1 VDQQKSPNSPA
12 FKILTSI
19 VGVAGLFI
27 ALSIL
32 FPKVMSVF
40 FNIVGLLLFVT
51 VAIFFTLGIL
61 VIIGLRKEANKILDI
76 LMEGSLSFVDF
87 LAFLKL
93 VWMRFLELLREFVL
107 YATPV
112 IAYVLTLVLY
122 TILIYIYKS
131 YGKTHDIAV
140 FTIALTAGLVIIM
153 GLINKPSTKVPDLSV
168 WTNRVKK
175 AFRDSFIDALEVLLF
190 VFFLTMDSTDLF
202 FLPPDL
208 NIELKAKLGIYDLM
222 KRSFVN
228 DGMLFITLNLI
239 VFTITVEIV
248 RNLLRIIALARKHYS
263 QDLLLFSDGLIA
275 SRSTRIKSAVRK
287 SFSGMKND
295 LVKFITFNTVLFAV
309 FLVFPRLKI
318 LTLAVASLSSLILD
332 IMLIDRLFV
341 KGGNDLISRILAKI
355 FKI

>member
-1 VDQQKSPNSPA
+1 MDQQKPANSPA

-19 VGVAGLFI
+19 VGIAGFFI

-32 FPKVMSVF
+32 FPHAITIF
-40 FNIVGLLLFVT
+40 LNIIGVVLFVT

-93 VWMRFLELLREFVL
+93 LWMRFLELLREFIL

-112 IAYVLTLVLY
+112 IAYAFTLVLY
-122 TILIYIYKS
+122 TLLIYVYKS
-131 YGKTHDIAV
+131 YGKTHDITL
-140 FTIALTAGLVIIM
+140 FTIALTASLVVIM
-153 GLINKPSTKVPDLSV
+153 GVLNKPVSKPVDLTVWANKVK
-168 WTNRVKK
+168 NAFHK
-175 AFRDSFIDALEVLLF
+175 AFIDALEVLLF
-190 VFFLTMDSTDLF
+190 VFFLTMDSTNLF
-202 FLPPDL
+202 FLPPEL
-208 NIELKAKLGIYDLM
+208 NIELNARLGAYDFIT
-222 KRSFVN
+222 RAFVN
-228 DGMLFITLNLI
+228 DGMLKITLNLI
-239 VFTITVEIV
+239 VFTIIVEIV
-248 RNLLRIIALARKHYS
+248 RNLLRIIAVARKHYT

-275 SRSTRIKSAVRK
+275 SRATRIKSALRL
-287 SFSGMKND
+287 SFASAKND

-318 LTLAVASLSSLILD
+318 LTLAVASFSGLVMDVIIL
-332 IMLIDRLFV
+332 DRLFV
-341 KGGNDLISRILAKI
+341 KGGNDLISRILAKL